1 MKEAEEWSCGMGV
14 EQKESAWEGSGFG
27 GEVSFKA
34 GLGLAQMRDGFR
46 EEKVRR
52 VLDEKYLI
60 VRTIGQGRYAK

>member
-1 MKEAEEWSCGMGV
+1 MKEAEKWSCGMGV
-14 EQKESAWEGSGFG
+14 EQKEESAWEGSGFG

-52 VLDEKYLI
+52 VLD
-60 VRTIGQGRYAK
+60 